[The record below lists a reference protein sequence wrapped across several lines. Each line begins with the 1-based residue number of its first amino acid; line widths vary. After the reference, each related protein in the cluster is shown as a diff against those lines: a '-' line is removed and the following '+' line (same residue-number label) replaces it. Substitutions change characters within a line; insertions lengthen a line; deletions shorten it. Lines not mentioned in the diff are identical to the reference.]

1 MVKLLLDTGKIAI
14 DSKNNDGRT
23 PLWWAIIQKHETMV
37 KLLLDTG
44 KVAINSKNN
53 NDRTPL

>member
-1 MVKLLLDTGKIAI
+1 MIKLLLDTDKIAI

-23 PLWWAIIQKHETMV
+23 SLWWAIIQKHETMV

-44 KVAINSKNN
+44 KIAINSKNN
-53 NDRTPL
+53 DGRTPL